1 DRIPLRDSAGR
12 RVLVGSAEWRTEY
25 GRRVERLIR
34 VLKRKN
40 AAIYWVGLPVM
51 ARPDVNDDAQVMNDI
66 ARQKLYLAG
75 AKYIDIQSQFA

>member
-1 DRIPLRDSAGR
+1 
-12 RVLVGSAEWRTEY
+12 
-25 GRRVERLIR
+25 ERLIR

-75 AKYIDIQSQFA
+75 AKYIDIQSQFADEAGNYSAYGPDLTGKSRVL